1 MGRPMTEN
9 RAVFPFR
16 NLAEASREVF
26 HCLRGKLGFDLWLVT
41 RVSGD
46 DWIILAAADRSY
58 GVTEG
63 QVLRWSDSFC
73 SRMVNGEPRIAPRA
87 EDVQAY
93 AEAPIGRQLPIG
105 AYVGV
110 PLHRLDGTL
119 FGTLC
124 AIDPNAQ
131 PAGIVDDLPV
141 VEAMARIIA
150 TILEQELTLES
161 RLRELECVQAMAFSD
176 ALTGLVNRTYWESI
190 VASEEDRCKR
200 YGHSLGIGIIDL
212 DSLKSVNDAGGHSA
226 GDALLAKA
234 ASIIKNT
241 VRASDIV
248 ARIGGDEFAVLFP
261 ESNEHALQDGA
272 SRIVSALEGAGIQ
285 ASSGWALRDPRHDVA
300 HAIRAADAQMY
311 EQKRTRRTPVS

>member
-1 MGRPMTEN
+1 MTES

-16 NLAEASREVF
+16 DLAEASREVF

-46 DWIILAAADRSY
+46 DWIILAADDRSY
-58 GVTEG
+58 GVAEG

-73 SRMVNGEPRIAPRA
+73 SRMVNGEPRIAPRSD
-87 EDVQAY
+87 DVRAY
-93 AEAPIGRQLPIG
+93 AAAPIGRQLPIA

-110 PLHRLDGTL
+110 PLHRLDGSL

-124 AIDPNAQ
+124 AIDPNEQ
-131 PAGIVDDLPV
+131 PDSIVDDLPV

-150 TILEQELTLES
+150 TMLEQELMLAS
-161 RLRELECVQAMAFSD
+161 RLREIERVQALAFGD
-176 ALTGLVNRTYWESI
+176 VLTGLVNRTYWESI
-190 VASEEDRCKR
+190 IASEEDRCRR
-200 YGHSLGIGIIDL
+200 YGHALGIGIIDL

-226 GDALLAKA
+226 GDALLANA
-234 ASIIKNT
+234 AAIIRNT

-261 ESNEHALQDGA
+261 ESNEDALRDAA
-272 SRIVSALEGAGIQ
+272 SRIVSALDAAGIE
-285 ASSGWALRDPRHDVA
+285 ASTGWSLRDPRYDVS

-311 EQKRTRRTPVS
+311 EQKRARRLALTP